1 MKMSS
6 TSLDPRAGTTEVK
19 LPSLDFILSSF
30 FFNLISV
37 CGVPQGSVLSRTLFT
52 PKDIVH
58 KKCLIVK
65 NHIVNSILFCFIS
78 LVSFGST
85 KRFCFRSTTIQ
96 HS

>member
-19 LPSLDFILSSF
+19 LPSLDFILSF
-30 FFNLISV
+30 FLNLISV

-58 KKCLIVK
+58 KKMSYC
-65 NHIVNSILFCFIS
+65 
-78 LVSFGST
+78 
-85 KRFCFRSTTIQ
+85 
-96 HS
+96 